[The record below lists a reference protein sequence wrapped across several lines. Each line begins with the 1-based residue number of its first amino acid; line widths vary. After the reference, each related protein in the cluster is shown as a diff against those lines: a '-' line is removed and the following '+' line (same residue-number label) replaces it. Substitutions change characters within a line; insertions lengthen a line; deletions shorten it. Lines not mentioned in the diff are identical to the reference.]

1 MPSPKRK
8 RIENARQAKDRLAKG
23 QGNYLKSDYAPYI
36 TIHDFSSQ
44 GLASR
49 ILHNGRIVQSMS
61 NNETAFLRELQW
73 AGAHEIFDQ
82 VALADFENLSVDETV
97 KIASDLG
104 ISHPVHSKDGSP
116 SVITT
121 DFVAHWKTTD
131 GQEEVHAFAVK
142 PVKELIVDPEK
153 SVTSKT
159 GEYRTI
165 DKLEIERRFWK
176 ARDIKWSLVTDHD
189 LSQTRKSNIEHFLLT
204 PKMALANF
212 DRRAFLAFLAEY
224 LAVARRTDKLE
235 DLAHATGSP
244 AHDLTAAQLIEAVRQ
259 LIADRSIE
267 FDLDVKFEPSVL
279 LSALNVVCVPR
290 LQAA

>member
-8 RIENARQAKDRLAKG
+8 RIQNARQARDRLAKG
-23 QGNYLKSDYAPYI
+23 QGNYLKSDYEPYI

-73 AGAHEIFDQ
+73 AGAHDIYDQ
-82 VALADFENLSVDETV
+82 VALADFEEENVDETV
-97 KIASDLG
+97 KIARDLG
-104 ISHPVHSKDGSP
+104 INHPVHSKDGSP
-116 SVITT
+116 SVLTT
-121 DFVAHWKTTD
+121 DFVARWISAD
-131 GQEEVHAFAVK
+131 GRAEVHAFAVK
-142 PVKELIVDPEK
+142 PVKELVVDPEK
-153 SVTSKT
+153 SETSKT

-165 DKLEIERRFWK
+165 DKLEIERRYWK
-176 ARDIKWSLVTDHD
+176 KHEIKWSLVTDLD
-189 LSQTRKSNIEHFLLT
+189 LSQTRKANIEHFLLA
-204 PKMALANF
+204 PKKALENF
-212 DRRAFLAFLAEY
+212 DKKAFLAFLAEY

-244 AHDLTAAQLIEAVRQ
+244 VHDLTAADLVEAVRQ

-279 LSALNVVCVPR
+279 LNAFKVVSVPSLESA
-290 LQAA
+290 